1 MNLFKIQDE
10 KLKACYAGLKRA
22 QHFIHLYKFEIE
34 DYIMQAY
41 LKILEKNKTKD
52 LTYEEMSTI
61 ARNAIVNCYAREIN
75 IKEKK
80 DKLSFFTECYEEE
93 KNVNIIKDESF
104 DNNLKYEI
112 LKECFIEFLKNS
124 NYNKH
129 FIIDKLLKNTKSYI
143 LAKRYKIQTQKQT
156 EIIYQF
162 RQEFLNYLVKVGY
175 FESVNNFKIEK
186 SSENAKN
193 VSLYVNKK
201 RQGENFDYKQ
211 CKNDIKLY
219 QLIRDDIL
227 NINKYAEVISIPTSS
242 LEKTIKHK
250 EHAISLKLYQINILR
265 KKYFNNYTLEELVSI

>member
-1 MNLFKIQDE
+1 MSLFKIQDE
-10 KLKACYAGLKRA
+10 KLKACYVGFKRT
-22 QHFIHLYKFEIE
+22 QHFIHLDKFEIY
-34 DYIMQAY
+34 DYIMEAY

-52 LTYEEMSTI
+52 LTFEEMNTI
-61 ARNAIVNCYAREIN
+61 AKNAISNFYQKEFN
-75 IKEKK
+75 KIKNN
-80 DKLSFFTECYEEE
+80 DKFSTFTECNEE

-104 DNNLKYEI
+104 DNKLKYET

-124 NYNKH
+124 NYNKN
-129 FIIDKLLKNTKSYI
+129 FIIDKLLKNIKSCI

-186 SSENAKN
+186 HSEHAKN
-193 VSLYVNKK
+193 VSLYVKK
-201 RQGENFDYKQ
+201 KMQGENFDYKQ
-211 CKNDIKLY
+211 CKNDIKIY

-227 NINKYAEVISIPTSS
+227 NINKYAEAISIPASS
-242 LEKTIKHK
+242 LEKAIKHK